1 MTDKMNYGNDSLS
14 TLEEKEKVRLRP
26 GVIFGSDGISG
37 CQHTLTE
44 IVGNSRDEAVE
55 GYGDIIEV
63 IRFKDKSIEVRD
75 RGRGI
80 PIEWNSKEE
89 KFNWEIAFCILY
101 GGGKYDNNKGDNY
114 QYSIGLNGLGLAAT
128 QFASEYMDVTVLRDG
143 YKYDIRFEKG
153 ENITLNSHKE
163 GYIRKKYSYDHTG
176 TIIKWKPDLDV
187 FNDIDIP
194 LEFFIET
201 LKRQAIV
208 NKGITFRLYDEETET
223 TYNYLYENG
232 IQDYVREAND
242 DSGFTE
248 LCYFELETK
257 GRDREDKPKY
267 KVKVELAF
275 CFNNEVNLLEY
286 YHNSSYLE
294 HGGSPDKAVKNAFVY
309 AIDKKLKED
318 GKYNKNEKKI
328 TFTDVEDSLILVSN
342 TYSTMTSYENQTKKA
357 ISNTFIKDAMN
368 DFIKEKL
375 HIYFLENK
383 YEGEK
388 ILNQVLANKR
398 SREKAE
404 KARVNIRKQLSK
416 GIDNINNKVK
426 KFVDCRTKDRDKREL
441 FIVEGDSALGS
452 TKMGRDAEFQAIM
465 PVRGKILNCLKSDIN
480 RIFQNDI
487 IVDLLKVIGTGVEI
501 STKHKEL
508 NTFDID
514 NLNWNKIIIC
524 TDADVDGFQIRCLI
538 LTMLYVLS
546 PTLIEK
552 GFVYIAESPL
562 YEINDD
568 KGKTYFAY
576 SENEKS
582 KILKKIK
589 GKYHIQR
596 SKGLGENEPDMM
608 WKTTMSPET
617 RRLVQ
622 VTPAEAKA
630 TKEAFEL
637 FLGENLSGRKEF
649 IEENGHKYIDL
660 SDVS

>member
-1 MTDKMNYGNDSLS
+1 MTNKNNYGNDSLS

-26 GVIFGSDGISG
+26 SVIFGSDGITG

-44 IVGNSRDEAVE
+44 IIGNSRDEAVE
-55 GYGDIIEV
+55 GFGNIIEV
-63 IRFKDKSIEVRD
+63 IRYKDKSIMVKD
-75 RGRGI
+75 MGRGI
-80 PIEWNSKEE
+80 PIEWNPKEG
-89 KFNWEIAFCILY
+89 KYNWEIAFCILY

-114 QYSIGLNGLGLAAT
+114 QFSVGLNGLGLAAT
-128 QFASEYMDVTVLRDG
+128 QFASEYMDVTVFRDG
-143 YKYDIRFEKG
+143 YKYEIHFEKG
-153 ENITLNSHKE
+153 DNVTLREHKD
-163 GYIRKKYSYDHTG
+163 GYIKTKYSYNHTG

-187 FNDIDIP
+187 FNDINIP
-194 LEFFIET
+194 LDYYIEV

-208 NKGITFRLYDEETET
+208 NKGITFKLYDEESDF
-223 TYNYLYENG
+223 NYTFLYKDG
-232 IQDYVREAND
+232 IKDYVREVSGD
-242 DSGFTE
+242 TGFTE
-248 LCYFELETK
+248 LQYFELETK
-257 GRDREDKPKY
+257 GQDREDKPKY
-267 KVKVELAF
+267 KVKIELAF

-294 HGGSPDKAVKNAFVY
+294 HGGSPDEAVKNAFRY
-309 AIDKKLKED
+309 AIDKKIRD
-318 GKYNKNEKKI
+318 NGMYNKNESRI
-328 TFTDVEDSLILVSN
+328 SFTDIEDSLILISN

-357 ISNTFIKDAMN
+357 ITNIFIRTAMN
-368 DFIKEKL
+368 DFIKERL
-375 HIYFLENK
+375 EIYFLENK
-383 YEGEK
+383 VEAEK

-404 KARVNIRKQLSK
+404 KARINIRKQLSK

-426 KFVDCRTKDRDKREL
+426 KFVDCRTKDKDKREL

-480 RIFQNDI
+480 KIFQNDI
-487 IVDLLKVIGTGVEI
+487 IIDLLKVIGTGVEI

-508 NTFDID
+508 NTFDIN

-524 TDADVDGFQIRCLI
+524 TDADVDGYQIRCLI
-538 LTMLYVLS
+538 LTMLYVLT

-552 GFVYIAESPL
+552 GYVYIAESPL
-562 YEINDD
+562 YEITDD
-568 KGKTYFAY
+568 KGKSYFAY
-576 SENEKS
+576 SDKEKS
-582 KILKKIK
+582 KIVNKLK

-608 WKTTMSPET
+608 WKTTMCPET

-622 VTPAEAKA
+622 VTLDDAKA

-637 FLGENLSGRKEF
+637 FLGDNLSGRKEF

>member
-1 MTDKMNYGNDSLS
+1 MTNKNNYGNDSLS

-55 GYGDIIEV
+55 GYGDFIEV

-75 RGRGI
+75 NGRGI

-128 QFASEYMDVTVLRDG
+128 QFAAEYMDVTVLRDK
-143 YKYDIRFEKG
+143 YKYDIHFEKG
-153 ENITLNSHKE
+153 ENITLSSHKE
-163 GYIRKKYSYDHTG
+163 GYIKKKHKHEHTG

-194 LEFFIET
+194 LGYFIET

-208 NKGITFRLYDEETET
+208 NKGITFKLYDEETDT
-223 TYNYLYENG
+223 TYNYFYERG
-232 IQDYVREAND
+232 IQDYVEEV
-242 DSGFTE
+242 SGEGGFTE
-248 LCYFELETK
+248 LNYFEIETK
-257 GRDREDKPKY
+257 GSDRQDKPEY
-267 KVKVELAF
+267 KVKIELAF

-309 AIDKKLKED
+309 AIDKKIKDD

-328 TFTDVEDSLILVSN
+328 TFIDVEDSLVLVSN

-375 HIYFLENK
+375 QIYFLENK
-383 YEGEK
+383 YETEK
-388 ILNQVLANKR
+388 IINQILVNKR

-404 KARVNIRKQLSK
+404 KARINIRKQLSR

-426 KFVDCRTKDRDKREL
+426 KFVDCRTKDIDKREL

-452 TKMGRDAEFQAIM
+452 TKMGRDSEFQAIM

-480 RIFQNDI
+480 RVFQSDI

-501 STKHKEL
+501 SHKHKEL

-538 LTMLYVLS
+538 LTMLYVLC

-562 YEINDD
+562 YEISDD
-568 KGKTYFAY
+568 KNKTYFAY

-582 KILKKIK
+582 TIIKKIK

-622 VTPAEAKA
+622 VTPTDAKK
-630 TKEAFEL
+630 TKDAFEL